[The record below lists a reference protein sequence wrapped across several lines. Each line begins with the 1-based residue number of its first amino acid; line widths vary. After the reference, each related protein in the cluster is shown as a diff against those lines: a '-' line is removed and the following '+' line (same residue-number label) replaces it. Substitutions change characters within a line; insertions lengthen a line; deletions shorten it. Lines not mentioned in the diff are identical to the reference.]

1 MEHQAPLQI
10 FTITQ
15 LELGSPLIWEPAV
28 GTVEHDRLVDAYIP
42 GPANL
47 QQKRATIALDFFDTA
62 AASTMPAPFCRT
74 YLVATST
81 PEFAAKPYSPVFA
94 PTTSFSP
101 STYTASTPSSS
112 FSASSSSLS
121 SKSSK
126 RSLSS
131 AASASPAKRLPG
143 FSIMTA
149 DGVDITNNQSRG
161 PKTKAQREQAA
172 KMRKLGACPACK
184 RSKQKCEPSHHR
196 PAPMSAS
203 SSQNASSVSSPWQ
216 SSGSASAST
225 SPGSRASI
233 SPQTSFGQ
241 SFSPASHAPMAAAD
255 LSWDFAA
262 PAGDFVPG
270 DWGFTSD
277 QLLAENSNV
286 PGLFPSDL
294 LDLDALNE
302 DFFAS
307 APASADNFFPHVQDR
322 PNVQPRG
329 FEGGAWYDDFVLS
342 SYFNGG
348 EADASLSSAPASV
361 GELSARTQASS
372 TSTSPSGQTDSSHVP
387 GGLERVRDL
396 SPTSSSS
403 EIGGTSE
410 IGGGSSRSP
419 ELDLFRDRSV
429 HVNELVV
436 DGSLWDNLQS
446 DSSSPTHDPRTAAP
460 TLQRQSSDDIVDNP
474 SDPDPVP
481 WAQPLNTTPR
491 RQPRVTSTRI
501 RSPTS
506 LGHPTAHAVPY
517 TTDLRVSDEGDLP
530 PSHAMAQ
537 AMAAN
542 QHQRLEYLK
551 VLRDSRRDLVTS
563 SHRLPS
569 ASASSVPLERDT
581 QLRAAVARV
590 VVSSS
595 PIASASSVPLERD
608 TQLRAAV
615 ARNLISSCP
624 TTSASSVPL
633 ERNTQLRAAVA
644 RSLVSSS
651 PSASA
656 PSVPFER
663 NTQLNA
669 AVARYIT
676 SSSLS
681 TPYFPPAAASGE
693 DGLREC
699 RDRHKASR
707 KPVALCSCTVS
718 TAVPATSL
726 CACSSPTPT
735 KTIPANLV
743 APPSRLSTGV
753 LGGML
758 DGIRKR
764 VLSFFGAGDAGVEG
778 LVGGMGRLGVV

>member
-1 MEHQAPLQI
+1 M
-10 FTITQ
+10 
-15 LELGSPLIWEPAV
+15 
-28 GTVEHDRLVDAYIP
+28 
-42 GPANL
+42 
-47 QQKRATIALDFFDTA
+47 
-62 AASTMPAPFCRT
+62 
-74 YLVATST
+74 
-81 PEFAAKPYSPVFA
+81 
-94 PTTSFSP
+94 
-101 STYTASTPSSS
+101 
-112 FSASSSSLS
+112 
-121 SKSSK
+121 
-126 RSLSS
+126 
-131 AASASPAKRLPG
+131 
-143 FSIMTA
+143 
-149 DGVDITNNQSRG
+149 
-161 PKTKAQREQAA
+161 
-172 KMRKLGACPACK
+172 
-184 RSKQKCEPSHHR
+184 
-196 PAPMSAS
+196 
-203 SSQNASSVSSPWQ
+203 
-216 SSGSASAST
+216 
-225 SPGSRASI
+225 
-233 SPQTSFGQ
+233 
-241 SFSPASHAPMAAAD
+241 
-255 LSWDFAA
+255 
-262 PAGDFVPG
+262 PG

-302 DFFAS
+302 DFFAP

-348 EADASLSSAPASV
+348 DVDASLSSAQASV

-372 TSTSPSGQTDSSHVP
+372 LSTSPSGQSDSSHVP
-387 GGLERVRDL
+387 GGLEHVRDL
-396 SPTSSSS
+396 SPKSSSS
-403 EIGGTSE
+403 EIGGS
-410 IGGGSSRSP
+410 GGSP

-429 HVNELVV
+429 YASELVI

-446 DSSSPTHDPRTAAP
+446 DSSSPTHAPRTATP
-460 TLQRQSSDDIVDNP
+460 TLQRQSTDDIVDDP

-481 WAQPLNTTPR
+481 WAVPQNTTSTTPR
-491 RQPRVTSTRI
+491 RQTRVTSKQI
-501 RSPTS
+501 RAPTS
-506 LGHPTAHAVPY
+506 RGHPTAHAVPNI
-517 TTDLRVSDEGDLP
+517 TDLRVSDEGDLP

-581 QLRAAVARV
+581 QLRAAVAPY

-595 PIASASSVPLERD
+595 PSVPASSVPLEQNTQLHAAVANYVVSSSPSASASSVPLERD

-615 ARNLISSCP
+615 ARNLVSPSS
-624 TTSASSVPL
+624 SASAMSAPL
-633 ERNTQLRAAVA
+633 ERNTQLH
-644 RSLVSSS
+644 
-651 PSASA
+651 
-656 PSVPFER
+656 
-663 NTQLNA
+663 A
-669 AVARYIT
+669 AVARYIA

-681 TPYFPPAAASGE
+681 TPYSPPAAASGE
-693 DGLREC
+693 DGLGET
-699 RDRHKASR
+699 RDRHRHKAVR

-726 CACSSPTPT
+726 CACTPTST

-743 APPSRLSTGV
+743 ATPSRLSTGV

-778 LVGGMGRLGVV
+778 LVRGMGKLGVV

>member
-28 GTVEHDRLVDAYIP
+28 GTAEHDRLVDAYIP

-255 LSWDFAA
+255 LSPGDFAA

-270 DWGFTSD
+270 DWGFISD

-302 DFFAS
+302 DFFAP

-342 SYFNGG
+342 SYFNDG
-348 EADASLSSAPASV
+348 EAEASLSSAPASV

-429 HVNELVV
+429 HVNELVI
-436 DGSLWDNLQS
+436 DGTLWDNLQS
-446 DSSSPTHDPRTAAP
+446 DPSSPTHDPRTAAP
-460 TLQRQSSDDIVDNP
+460 TLQRQSSDDIVDDP

-481 WAQPLNTTPR
+481 RAQPLTTTPR

-563 SHRLPS
+563 SHRPPS

-595 PIASASSVPLERD
+595 PTA
-608 TQLRAAV
+608 
-615 ARNLISSCP
+615 
-624 TTSASSVPL
+624 SASSVPL

-663 NTQLNA
+663 TAQLHA
-669 AVARYIT
+669 AVARYLA

-681 TPYFPPAAASGE
+681 TPYSPPAAASGE

-699 RDRHKASR
+699 RDRHKASN
-707 KPVALCSCTVS
+707 KPVALCSCTVT

-726 CACSSPTPT
+726 CACSPIPTST

-764 VLSFFGAGDAGVEG
+764 VLSLFGAGDAGVEG